1 MTPEV
6 LSLLGGGFAGFTF
19 RLIGSLVEAQQA
31 NVAALISKQEAA
43 DSSADRAQARGG
55 VWVRRGIVATIL
67 FAVVIAPFV
76 LAFFSTGV
84 TVGSETGLFGIN
96 FTNWK
101 TLDGFV
107 ILPEIKQT
115 LIAIVG
121 YYFGSSQIK

>member
-6 LSLLGGGFAGFTF
+6 LSLLGGGFAGFIF

-31 NVAALISKQEAA
+31 NVEAMIKKQEAA
-43 DSSADRAQARGG
+43 DNSADRAQARGG

-67 FAVVIAPFV
+67 FAVVIAPFI
-76 LAFFSTGV
+76 LSFFSTGV
-84 TVGSETGLFGIN
+84 TVGNETGLFGIN

-107 ILPEIKQT
+107 ILPEVKQT
-115 LIAIVG
+115 LIALVG

>member
-43 DSSADRAQARGG
+43 DNSADRAQARGG
-55 VWVRRGIVATIL
+55 VWVRRGIVAVIL
-67 FAVVIAPFV
+67 FAVVIAPFI

-84 TVGSETGLFGIN
+84 TVGNETGLFGIN
-96 FTNWK
+96 FTSWN

-121 YYFGSSQIK
+121 YYFGSSQLK

>member
-43 DSSADRAQARGG
+43 DR
-55 VWVRRGIVATIL
+55 VRRGIVATIL
-67 FAVVIAPFV
+67 FAVVIAPFI